1 MPKKH
6 KGSTSGRILSSSNP
20 FFVYLVVEGKQNS
33 ACAFDVAL
41 VMDGGSETKLMTV

>member
-6 KGSTSGRILSSSNP
+6 KESTSGRILSSSNP
-20 FFVYLVVEGKQNS
+20 FFVYVVVEGRETS

-41 VMDGGSETKLMTV
+41 TMDRGSETKLMTV